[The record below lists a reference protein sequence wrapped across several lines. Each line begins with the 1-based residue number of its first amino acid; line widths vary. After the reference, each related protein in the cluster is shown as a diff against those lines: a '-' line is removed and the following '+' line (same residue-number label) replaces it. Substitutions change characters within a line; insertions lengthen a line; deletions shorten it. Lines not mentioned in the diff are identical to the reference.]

1 MIKKLPIIYIS
12 RSPKSIY
19 LFFGLILGVELGVLT
34 GLFIKNLGREP
45 IIESGTNLYVLYMTL
60 FISSLTII
68 YILTSILH
76 IKIQIKND
84 TLAIIKRGNTYNI
97 KLSTINSLR
106 VYKSKKELSKMKP
119 VKSYIKISTL
129 GINSGVIIASKH
141 GEKNNIYVVSIDDP
155 KKIESFVE
163 GKLSL

>member
-1 MIKKLPIIYIS
+1 
-12 RSPKSIY
+12 
-19 LFFGLILGVELGVLT
+19 
-34 GLFIKNLGREP
+34 
-45 IIESGTNLYVLYMTL
+45 MTL

-141 GEKNNIYVVSIDDP
+141 GDKNNIYVVSIDAP

-163 GKLSL
+163 GKLNL

>member
-1 MIKKLPIIYIS
+1 MIKKLHIIYIS

-141 GEKNNIYVVSIDDP
+141 GDKNNIYVVSIDAP

-163 GKLSL
+163 GKLNL

>member
-97 KLSTINSLR
+97 KLSTINSLK

-141 GEKNNIYVVSIDDP
+141 GDKNNIYVVSIDAP

-163 GKLSL
+163 GKLNL

>member
-106 VYKSKKELSKMKP
+106 VYRSKKELSKMKP

-141 GEKNNIYVVSIDDP
+141 GDKNNIYVVSIDAP

-163 GKLSL
+163 GKLNL

>member
-1 MIKKLPIIYIS
+1 VIKKLPIIYIS

-141 GEKNNIYVVSIDDP
+141 GDKNNIYVVSIDAP

-163 GKLSL
+163 GKLNL

>member
-1 MIKKLPIIYIS
+1 MIKKLPVIYIS

-141 GEKNNIYVVSIDDP
+141 GDKNNIYVVSIDAP

-163 GKLSL
+163 GKLNL

>member
-84 TLAIIKRGNTYNI
+84 TLTIIKRGNTYNI

-141 GEKNNIYVVSIDDP
+141 GDKNNIYVVSIDAP

-163 GKLSL
+163 GKLNL

>member
-1 MIKKLPIIYIS
+1 MIKKLSVIYIS

-84 TLAIIKRGNTYNI
+84 TLTIIKRGNTYNI

-141 GEKNNIYVVSIDDP
+141 GDKNNIYVVSIDAP

-163 GKLSL
+163 GKLNL

>member
-34 GLFIKNLGREP
+34 GLFIKNLGSEP
-45 IIESGTNLYVLYMTL
+45 IIESGANLYVLYMTL
-60 FISSLTII
+60 FISSLIII

>member
-1 MIKKLPIIYIS
+1 VIKKLPIIYIS

-84 TLAIIKRGNTYNI
+84 TLTIIKRGNTYNI

-141 GEKNNIYVVSIDDP
+141 GDKNNIYVVSIDAP

-163 GKLSL
+163 GKLNL

>member
-1 MIKKLPIIYIS
+1 MIKKLPVIYIS

-84 TLAIIKRGNTYNI
+84 TLTIIKRGNTYNI

-141 GEKNNIYVVSIDDP
+141 GDKNNIYVVSIDAP

-163 GKLSL
+163 GKLNL

>member
-141 GEKNNIYVVSIDDP
+141 GDKNNIYVVSIDAP

-163 GKLSL
+163 GKLNL

>member
-141 GEKNNIYVVSIDDP
+141 GDKNNIYVVSIDVP

-163 GKLSL
+163 GKLNL

>member
-106 VYKSKKELSKMKP
+106 VYKSKKELSKMNP
-119 VKSYIKISTL
+119 FKSYIKISTL

-141 GEKNNIYVVSIDDP
+141 GDKNNIYVVSIDAP

-163 GKLSL
+163 GKLNL

>member
-84 TLAIIKRGNTYNI
+84 TLTIIKRGNTYNI

>member
-1 MIKKLPIIYIS
+1 MIYIS
-12 RSPKSIY
+12 RSPKSRY
-19 LFFGLILGVELGVLT
+19 LFFGLVLGIELGVLT
-34 GLFIKNLGREP
+34 GLFIKNLGSEP
-45 IIESGTNLYVLYMTL
+45 IIESGINLYILYMTL

-84 TLAIIKRGNTYNI
+84 TLSIIKRGNIYNI
-97 KLSTINSLR
+97 KLSTINSFR
-106 VYKSKKELSKMKP
+106 VYNSKKELSKMKP

-129 GINSGVIIASKH
+129 GIKSGVIITSKH
-141 GEKNNIYVVSIDDP
+141 GDKNNIYVVSVDAP

-163 GKLSL
+163 EKLNL